1 MIFKLKVNFKPG
13 DTWQTMFFFKISNPG
28 GSEEKIRV
36 EPVTSPN
43 VSELVIG

>member
-1 MIFKLKVNFKPG
+1 MVNFKPG
-13 DTWQTMFFFKISNPG
+13 DTWQTIFFFLISNTG
-28 GSEEKIRV
+28 GSEDKIQV